1 MADIKINLPEFI
13 SQFGTRINNSSN
25 FINETGNTPSSAP
38 INANNKTA
46 NVFQCNGFKVEVST
60 VHRVKGETHTATLY
74 METFYEKKGGGGNY
88 ESERLTASLKGDA
101 IEANAHNLVKESAKM
116 VYVGFSRPTHLLCF
130 AVHESRFTKIEK
142 DIDQNIWEI
151 VRLECN

>member
-13 SQFGTRINNSSN
+13 SQFGTQINKSIN
-25 FINETGNTPSSAP
+25 FINGTDGALNSAP
-38 INANNKTA
+38 ISVNNKTA

-60 VHRVKGETHTATLY
+60 IHRVKGETHTATLY
-74 METFYEKKGGGGNY
+74 METFYERGGGGNY

-101 IEANAHNLVKESAKM
+101 IKENSHNLVKQSAKM

-130 AVHESRFTKIEK
+130 SVHESRFTKIEN
-142 DIDQNIWEI
+142 DIDHNIWEI
-151 VRLECN
+151 IRL